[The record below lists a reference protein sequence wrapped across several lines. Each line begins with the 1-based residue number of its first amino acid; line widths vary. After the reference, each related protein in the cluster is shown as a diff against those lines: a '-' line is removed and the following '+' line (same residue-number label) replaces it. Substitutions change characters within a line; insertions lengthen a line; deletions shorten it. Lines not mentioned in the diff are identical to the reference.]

1 MTQDYCYSV
10 PVGECYD
17 ERARLSVCLRAY
29 LHISTSSSHQIFV
42 GYMLPMAVAPILL
55 WLRSDSGFVDDG
67 VFFYDGPYGPRRCRY
82 CDALLRSQAN
92 APAT

>member
-1 MTQDYCYSV
+1 MGV
-10 PVGECYD
+10 ECYD
-17 ERARLSVCLRAY
+17 ERARLFVY
-29 LHISTSSSHQIFV
+29 EHISISPRPAVTKFL
-42 GYMLPMAVAPILL
+42 YMLPMAVAPILL

-67 VFFYDGPYGPRRCRY
+67 VFFYDGPCGPRRCRY